1 MIYKILLL
9 VLLPFVLFAHGDK
22 KHEENNST
30 VSITKNAKELKSERL
45 YQDINKSYV
54 ETIKPIFENKC
65 FDCHGTLGTYPWY
78 YKIPGIKQMI
88 EYDMKEAKKHLD
100 MEKDFPFISHET
112 PLEDLKSLKEV
123 ALEGDM
129 PPFRYLL
136 GHWDAS
142 LTEDEKEKL
151 IKWTQESI
159 DKLEAKK

>member
-1 MIYKILLL
+1 
-9 VLLPFVLFAHGDK
+9 
-22 KHEENNST
+22 
-30 VSITKNAKELKSERL
+30 
-45 YQDINKSYV
+45 
-54 ETIKPIFENKC
+54 
-65 FDCHGTLGTYPWY
+65 
-78 YKIPGIKQMI
+78 MI

-100 MEKDFPFISHET
+100 MEKDFPFISHES

-129 PPFRYLL
+129 PPFRYIL

-142 LTEDEKEKL
+142 LTKDEKEKL